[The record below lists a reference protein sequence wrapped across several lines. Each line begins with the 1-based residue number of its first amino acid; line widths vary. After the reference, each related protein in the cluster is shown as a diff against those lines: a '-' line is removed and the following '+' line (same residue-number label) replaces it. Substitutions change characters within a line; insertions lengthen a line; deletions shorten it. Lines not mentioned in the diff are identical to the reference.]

1 MRRLTFAMALLGAG
15 VTATQAQDSIP
26 NLKGTWSGKGKTIV
40 FGNNRYHPGS
50 QTTTSPPRVRDIE
63 ATHVVEG
70 QDGRLVWGR
79 SSSSVADTKEGPFA
93 WTIASDNKTIAG
105 ADMDGSFH
113 ITLISPDRMEKCYT
127 QNATSPSKSIVA
139 TCQMMAALYS
149 F

>member
-1 MRRLTFAMALLGAG
+1 VFYLRIGAPRRRSQSHAG
-15 VTATQAQDSIP
+15 TGLDSESQGD
-26 NLKGTWSGKGKTIV
+26 LVGKGQDDCL
-40 FGNNRYHPGS
+40 GNNRYHPGS

-70 QDGRLVWGR
+70 QEGRLVWGR
-79 SSSSVADTKEGPFA
+79 SSSSVADTKEPFA
-93 WTIASDNKTIAG
+93 WTIASDNKTILG

-139 TCQMMAALYS
+139 TCHMMDRVKR
-149 F
+149 

>member
-1 MRRLTFAMALLGAG
+1 MRCLIFALALLCAG
-15 VTATQAQDSIP
+15 VTVTQAQDSIP

-50 QTTTSPPRVRDIE
+50 QTTTSPPRARDIE
-63 ATHVVEG
+63 TTHVVKG
-70 QDGRLVWGR
+70 QEGRLVSGR
-79 SSSSVADTKEGPFA
+79 SSSSVADTKEPFA
-93 WTIASDNKTIAG
+93 WTIASDNKTILG

-139 TCQMMAALYS
+139 TCHMMDRMKR
-149 F
+149 